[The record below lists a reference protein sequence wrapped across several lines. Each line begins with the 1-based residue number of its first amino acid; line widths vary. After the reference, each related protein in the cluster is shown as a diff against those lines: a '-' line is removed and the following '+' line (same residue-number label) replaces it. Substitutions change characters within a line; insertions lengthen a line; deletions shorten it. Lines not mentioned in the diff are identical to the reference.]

1 MMVMLLDLQRLKVL
15 NDCLKLHLLT
25 SFVLATFLLRDF
37 FEALLLDEKGAKET
51 WKITSIEWTGMNF
64 FFSRYIS
71 NFNSNVQGAEAI
83 FMHMVKV

>member
-1 MMVMLLDLQRLKVL
+1 MVVVMMVMLFDLQRLKVL

-51 WKITSIEWTGMNF
+51 
-64 FFSRYIS
+64 
-71 NFNSNVQGAEAI
+71 
-83 FMHMVKV
+83 